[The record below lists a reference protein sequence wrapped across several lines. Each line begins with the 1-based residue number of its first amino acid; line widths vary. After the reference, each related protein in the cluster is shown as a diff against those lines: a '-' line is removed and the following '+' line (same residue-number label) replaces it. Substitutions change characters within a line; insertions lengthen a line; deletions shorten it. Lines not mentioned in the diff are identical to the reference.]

1 MFTGQQRMA
10 AGFTLVEVMVSL
22 VIFLFA
28 SMALL
33 PLLVTTLKVN
43 HENALHD
50 QARRLA
56 SEVMAELQVVDYGRS
71 LVPKGNPELHLLPL
85 TFEAIIYRH
94 EKIFAEVCA
103 KLDIHLNGIKTKIRI
118 VEPLEQKDEYDG
130 LQEKYIQKNAQ
141 YYKETNIEAAQ

>member
-56 SEVMAELQVVDYGRS
+56 SEVMAELQVVDYGR
-71 LVPKGNPELHLLPL
+71 LATIGDTPLL
-85 TFEAIIYRH
+85 
-94 EKIFAEVCA
+94 FAE
-103 KLDIHLNGIKTKIRI
+103 IEIQRQ
-118 VEPLEQKDEYDG
+118 VEQSTPPFDQTTITVTAHWEGRGREHRYQ
-130 LQEKYIQKNAQ
+130 LQTVRSAP
-141 YYKETNIEAAQ
+141 